1 MKNPKGTTRSGIV
14 WGVAAALVLGAV
26 SGVRA
31 ADRTRDLMPVPAKI
45 AAGEGKLRITE
56 AFSVGGESAAGTRAW
71 NAAARFMS
79 RLSGRTG
86 LFFKQDFLRSQAPGG
101 AVGLGYEFDRTGKL
115 APNEDESYRLTVA
128 PGGVALAAATDLG
141 VLRGLETLLQLLSA
155 DNEGYYFPCVE
166 VQDAPRFTWRGLMI
180 DASRHFMPVDM
191 VKRNCDGMAAVKM
204 NVLHWHLSDDQ
215 GFRVEC
221 RTWPRLHQF
230 GSDGLYYT
238 QDQIRDVIAY
248 AADRGIRVMPEFDIP
263 GHSTS
268 WLAAYPEYAG
278 SAGPFAIE
286 RKFGIFD
293 PTFNPALEK
302 TYAFLDAFIKEMAAL
317 FPDPYFHIGG
327 DEVSGVEWNNSPVIA
342 AYKKKHG
349 FADNAALHASFNARI
364 LRSVTRYGKKM
375 IGWDEIFQPGLP
387 KDVVIHSWRGREAM
401 IESAKKGYQSLLSN
415 GYYIDLCQPAFE
427 HYLNDPVA
435 EDAPLTEAEKRFI
448 LGGEATM
455 WAELVTPETV
465 DSRIWPRTAA
475 IAERFW
481 SPQSVKDVEDM
492 YRRLGIVSLQ
502 LEEQGLRHISYQAM
516 MLRRLSGKECTA
528 ALKALADVTE
538 PLKRYDRHEQATYT
552 FLSPYT
558 RFVDACPPESLA
570 ARKFNASVDRF
581 LRMRSPHPPVFQK
594 GEDKI
599 LEDEIRASLIRWR
612 DNAKALAPV
621 IARAPALAEIAPLSD
636 ALTRAAAYGLRAL
649 ELVVAGG
656 TTDRPWADKILQDM
670 AEVKKPKAHAEL
682 AVLSGVEALVKAAVR
697 M

>member
-1 MKNPKGTTRSGIV
+1 MMNPRGTERP
-14 WGVAAALVLGAV
+14 WAAAVLAALLGLGTAAAIP
-26 SGVRA
+26 A
-31 ADRTRDLMPVPAKI
+31 ADRTGDLMPVPAKI
-45 AAGEGKLRITE
+45 TAGEGKFRVTEAFSAAGEGETG
-56 AFSVGGESAAGTRAW
+56 ARAK
-71 NAAARFMS
+71 NAAARFMF

-86 LFFKQDFLRSQAPGG
+86 LFFKQDFLLSRVPGEG
-101 AVGLGYEFDRTGKL
+101 VAFTYSCGRAGKL
-115 APNEDESYRLTVA
+115 EPNEDESYRLAVA
-128 PGGVALAAATDLG
+128 PGRVSLEAKTDLG
-141 VLRGLETLLQLLSA
+141 ILRGLETLLQLLSS

-221 RTWPRLHQF
+221 RTWPRLHKF
-230 GSDGLYYT
+230 GSDGFYYT

-286 RKFGIFD
+286 RKYGIFD

-327 DEVSGVEWNNSPVIA
+327 DEVSGVEWNNSPAIA
-342 AYKKKHG
+342 AFKKSHG
-349 FADNAALHASFNARI
+349 FADNAALHAYFNTRI
-364 LRSVTRYGKKM
+364 LRSVSRYGKKM
-375 IGWDEIFQPGLP
+375 VGWDEIFQPDLP
-387 KDVVIHSWRGREAM
+387 KDIVIHSWRGREAM
-401 IESAKKGYQSLLSN
+401 IESAKLGYRSLLSN
-415 GYYIDLCQPAFE
+415 GYYIDLCQPAVE
-427 HYLNDPVA
+427 HYLNDPIA
-435 EDAPLTEAEKRFI
+435 EDSPLTEDQKKFI

-481 SPQSVKDVEDM
+481 SPQEVKDVEDM
-492 YRRLGIVSLQ
+492 YRRMGIISRQ
-502 LEEQGLRHISYQAM
+502 LEEHGLRHLSCQAM

-528 ALKALADVTE
+528 VLKTLADVTE
-538 PLKRYDRHEQATYT
+538 PLKRYARHEQATYT

-558 RFVDACPPESLA
+558 RFVDACPPEALV
-570 ARKFNASVDRF
+570 ARSFRSDVDRF
-581 LRMRSPHPPVFQK
+581 LRTK
-594 GEDKI
+594 DKA
-599 LEDEIRASLIRWR
+599 LAEEIKALLVRWR
-612 DNAKALAPV
+612 DNGKALAPV
-621 IARAPALAEIAPLSD
+621 ITAAPALAEIGPLSD
-636 ALTRAAAYGLRAL
+636 ALTQAAGYGLRAL
-649 ELVVAGG
+649 EIVVAGG
-656 TTDRPWADKILQDM
+656 TTDTPWADKILLAL
-670 AEVKKPKAHAEL
+670 AEAKKPKAHAEL
-682 AVLSGVEALVKAAVR
+682 AVLSAVEALVKAAVR

>member
-1 MKNPKGTTRSGIV
+1 MKKPKGAIRS
-14 WGVAAALVLGAV
+14 WAASALAAALILGTAASV
-26 SGVRA
+26 PA
-31 ADRTRDLMPVPAKI
+31 ADRTRDLMPAPEKIVPADGRFRVTD
-45 AAGEGKLRITE
+45 AFYVAGEGE
-56 AFSVGGESAAGTRAW
+56 PGARAR
-71 NAAARFMS
+71 NAAARFMF

-101 AVGLGYEFDRTGKL
+101 AIALAYACERTGKL
-115 APNEDESYRLTVA
+115 EPNENESYRLAVA
-128 PGGVALAAATDLG
+128 PNGISLTAKTDLG
-141 VLRGLETLLQLLSA
+141 VLRGLETLLQLLSS
-155 DNEGYYFPCVE
+155 DDQGYYFPCVE

-191 VKRNCDGMAAVKM
+191 VKRNLDGMSAVKL

-221 RTWPRLHQF
+221 RTWPRLHKL

-278 SAGPFAIE
+278 SAGPFSIE

-327 DEVSGVEWNNSPVIA
+327 DEVSGVEWNNSPAIA
-342 AYKKKHG
+342 AFKKRHG
-349 FADNAALHASFNARI
+349 FADNAALHAYFNTRI
-364 LRSVTRYGKKM
+364 LKSVTRHGKKM
-375 IGWDEIFQPGLP
+375 VGWDEIFQPGLP
-387 KDVVIHSWRGREAM
+387 KDIIIHSWRGREAM

-427 HYLNDPVA
+427 HYLNDPIP
-435 EDAPLTEAEKRFI
+435 ENSPLTDEQKKLI

-481 SPQSVKDVEDM
+481 SPQSVKDVDEM
-492 YRRLGIVSLQ
+492 YRRMGIVSLQ
-502 LEEQGLRHISYQAM
+502 LEEHGLRHVSYQAM
-516 MLRRLSGKECTA
+516 LFRRLSGKGCAA
-528 ALKALADVTE
+528 ALTTLADVTE
-538 PLKRYDRHEQATYT
+538 PLKRYARHEQADYT
-552 FLSPYT
+552 SLSPFT
-558 RFVDACPPESLA
+558 RFVDACQPESLT
-570 ARKFNASVDRF
+570 ARSFNASVDRF
-581 LRMRSPHPPVFQK
+581 LK
-594 GEDKI
+594 TKDKA
-599 LEDEIRASLIRWR
+599 LADEIKASLVRWR
-612 DNAKALAPV
+612 DNGKALAPV
-621 IARAPALAEIAPLSD
+621 IAASPALAEIRPLSE
-636 ALTRAAAYGLRAL
+636 ALTFASEKGLRAL
-649 ELVVAGG
+649 EIVIGGG
-656 TTDRPWADKILQDM
+656 TTDVPWAEKILQTL
-670 AEVKKPKAHAEL
+670 AEARKPKAHAEL

>member
-1 MKNPKGTTRSGIV
+1 MKNPQRTTGP
-14 WGVAAALVLGAV
+14 WAAWAAAIALILGTA
-26 SGVRA
+26 SAAAA
-31 ADRTRDLMPVPAKI
+31 ADRTNDLMPVPAKVT
-45 AAGEGKLRITE
+45 AAEGKFRVTDAFYVAGEGETG
-56 AFSVGGESAAGTRAW
+56 ARARS
-71 NAAARFMS
+71 AAARFMF

-86 LFFKQDFLRSQAPGG
+86 LFFKQDFLLNQAPGEG
-101 AVGLGYEFDRTGKL
+101 VSLAYSCERAGKL
-115 APNEDESYRLTVA
+115 VPHEDESYRLTIA
-128 PGGVALAAATDLG
+128 PGRVSLAAKTDLG
-141 VLRGLETLLQLLSA
+141 VLRGLETLLQLLSS
-155 DNEGYYFPCVE
+155 DDQGYYFPCAE

-180 DASRHFMPVDM
+180 DASRHFMPIDM
-191 VKRNCDGMAAVKM
+191 VKRNLDGMAAVKL

-221 RTWPRLHQF
+221 RTWPRLHKL
-230 GSDGLYYT
+230 GSDGLFYT

-278 SAGPFAIE
+278 SAGPFAVE
-286 RKFGIFD
+286 RKYGIFD

-327 DEVSGVEWNNSPVIA
+327 DEVSGVEWNNSPAIA
-342 AYKKKHG
+342 AFKKKHG
-349 FADNAALHASFNARI
+349 FADNAALQAYFSTRI
-364 LRSVTRYGKKM
+364 LKSVTRYGKKM
-375 IGWDEIFQPGLP
+375 VGWDEIFQPGLP
-387 KDVVIHSWRGREAM
+387 KDAIIHSWRGREAM
-401 IESAKKGYQSLLSN
+401 IESARKGYQSLLSN

-427 HYLNDPVA
+427 HYLNDPIA
-435 EDAPLTEAEKRFI
+435 EDAPLTEDQKPFI

-492 YRRLGIVSLQ
+492 YRRLSIVSPQ
-502 LEEQGLRHISYQAM
+502 LEEHGLRHISYQAM
-516 MLRRLSGKECTA
+516 MLRRLSGKECPA
-528 ALKALADVTE
+528 ALKTLADVTE

-558 RFVDACPPESLA
+558 RFVDACPPESLT
-570 ARKFNASVDRF
+570 ARKFRGSVDRF
-581 LRMRSPHPPVFQK
+581 LRTK
-594 GEDKI
+594 DKA
-599 LEDEIRASLIRWR
+599 LADEIKASLAGWR

-621 IARAPALAEIAPLSD
+621 IAGAPALAEIAPLSE
-636 ALTRAAAYGLRAL
+636 ALTLAAGAGLRAL
-649 ELVVAGG
+649 EIVVAGG
-656 TTDRPWADKILQDM
+656 TTDRPWAEKLLQAL
-670 AEVKKPKAHAEL
+670 AEAKKPKGHAEL
-682 AVLSGVEALVKAAVR
+682 AILPGVEALVKAAVR

>member
-1 MKNPKGTTRSGIV
+1 MKNPKRTSRP
-14 WGVAAALVLGAV
+14 WAAWAVAAALILGTATAIP
-26 SGVRA
+26 A
-31 ADRTRDLMPVPAKI
+31 ADRTRDLMPAPAKI
-45 AAGEGKLRITE
+45 APADGKFRVTEAFAVAGEGDPG
-56 AFSVGGESAAGTRAW
+56 ARAR
-71 NAAARFMS
+71 NAAARFMF

-86 LFFKQDFLRSQAPGG
+86 LFLKQDFLRNPAPGG
-101 AVGLGYEFDRTGKL
+101 AVPLTYAFERPGKL
-115 APNEDESYRLTVA
+115 EPAEDESYRLTVTPDRVSLTA
-128 PGGVALAAATDLG
+128 KTDLG
-141 VLRGLETLLQLLSA
+141 VLRGLETLLQLLSS
-155 DNEGYYFPCVE
+155 DGQGYYFPCVE
-166 VQDAPRFTWRGLMI
+166 VEDAPRFTWRGLMI

-191 VKRNCDGMAAVKM
+191 VKRNLDGMAAVKL

-221 RTWPRLHQF
+221 RTWPRLHKF

-327 DEVSGVEWNNSPVIA
+327 DEVSGVEWNASPVIA
-342 AYKKKHG
+342 AFKKKHG
-349 FADNAALHASFNARI
+349 FADNEALHAYFNTRI
-364 LRSVTRYGKKM
+364 LKSVARYGKKM
-375 IGWDEIFQPGLP
+375 VGWDEIFQPGLP
-387 KDVVIHSWRGREAM
+387 KDIVIHSWRGREAM
-401 IESAKKGYQSLLSN
+401 IESAKKGYRSLLSN

-427 HYLNDPVA
+427 HYLNDPVT
-435 EDAPLTEAEKRFI
+435 EDAPLTEDQKKLI

-455 WAELVTPETV
+455 WAELITPETV

-492 YRRLGIVSLQ
+492 YRRMGIISLQ
-502 LEEQGLRHISYQAM
+502 LEEHGLRHVSYQAM
-516 MLRRLSGKECTA
+516 LLRRLSGKECIT
-528 ALKALADVTE
+528 ALKTLADVTE
-538 PLKRYDRHEQATYT
+538 PLKRYARHEQADYT
-552 FLSPYT
+552 SLSPFT
-558 RFVDACPPESLA
+558 RFVDACPPESMA
-570 ARKFNASVDRF
+570 ARDFRASVDRF
-581 LRMRSPHPPVFQK
+581 LK
-594 GEDKI
+594 TKDKA
-599 LEDEIRASLIRWR
+599 LADEIKASLARWR
-612 DNAKALAPV
+612 DNGKALAPV
-621 IARAPALAEIAPLSD
+621 IAGSPALAEIGPLSD
-636 ALTRAAAYGLRAL
+636 ALTFAGEKGLRAL
-649 ELVVAGG
+649 EIVIGGG
-656 TTDRPWADKILQDM
+656 TTDVPWADEILQTL
-670 AEVKKPKAHAEL
+670 AEAKKPKAHAEL
-682 AVLSGVEALVKAAVR
+682 AILPAIEALVKAAVR